1 MLFTA
6 DSACCLQTFQLRRT
20 FFKSMRMFATRNA
33 KKFLPIAFI
42 AIVATFLAEV
52 SVAAS
57 ELFSPEV
64 GARFSLRDK
73 TAAIT
78 KVSTLPY
85 VDSEYSRLFKFDSA
99 ENPKLHELRDRFHLR
114 ELISAATN
122 ELDQQILL
130 MDWVHNR
137 FKKFGQPTKQ
147 TRGALD
153 ILSGIDSGETFF
165 CTQYAQLMASAAA
178 SLGWID
184 RVLALRR
191 HQDSRPGSSEHSTT
205 EIWSNQ
211 HRKWV
216 MLDPTSNM
224 YLEANSVPL
233 NAYEI
238 RHEWF
243 YNNGINLTFVVG
255 KEKKRYRKSD
265 LPIFLKKFP
274 SFGDLTIDPHELD
287 KYGFIGY
294 IPNTDLMDSGFDYGQ
309 MFITKDQLCNGTQWH
324 KRKLPAHPGIDPYFP
339 INQAALMLSVEG
351 DSLRLEAQTLTPN
364 FKQFEFSLND
374 SNWQPT
380 AHSFAVKPRLGPNKL
395 QVRTVNQFDVPGA
408 ATLIEFSIKN

>member
-1 MLFTA
+1 
-6 DSACCLQTFQLRRT
+6 
-20 FFKSMRMFATRNA
+20 MRMFATRNVN
-33 KKFLPIAFI
+33 KFLPIGFI
-42 AIVATFLAEV
+42 AIVATFLAAFT
-52 SVAAS
+52 VAAS
-57 ELFSPEV
+57 ESFSPEV
-64 GARFSLRDK
+64 NLRFSLGDK
-73 TAAIT
+73 TATIT
-78 KVSTLPY
+78 KVSSLPY
-85 VDSEYSRLFKFDSA
+85 VESEYTRLFKFDSA
-99 ENPKLHELRDRFHLR
+99 ENPKLHELRDRYQLR
-114 ELISAATN
+114 ELVSSATN
-122 ELDQQILL
+122 EFDQQILL

-137 FKKFGQPTKQ
+137 FRKFGQPTKQ

-153 ILSGIDSGETFF
+153 ILTGIESGETFF

-191 HQDSRPGSSEHSTT
+191 HQDNRPGSSEHSTT

-224 YLEANSVPL
+224 YLEVNNVPL

-243 YNNGINLTFVVG
+243 YKNGTNLTFVIG
-255 KEKKRYRKSD
+255 KDKKRYRKSD

-274 SFGDLTIDPHELD
+274 GFGDLTIDPHELD

-309 MFITKDQLCNGTQWH
+309 MFITKDQLCDGTQWH
-324 KRKLPAHPGIDPYFP
+324 KRKLPGNPATDPYFP
-339 INQAALMLSVEG
+339 INQAALMLGVTG
-351 DSLRLEAQTLTPN
+351 DAFRLEAQTLTPN
-364 FKQFEFSLND
+364 LKQFESSIDNGP
-374 SNWQPT
+374 WQPT
-380 AHSFAVKPRLGPNKL
+380 PASFTWKPHPGVNRLR
-395 QVRTVNQFDVPGA
+395 VRSVNQFSVAGPA
-408 ATLIEFSIKN
+408 SELELALTN

>member
-1 MLFTA
+1 MKIF
-6 DSACCLQTFQLRRT
+6 
-20 FFKSMRMFATRNA
+20 
-33 KKFLPIAFI
+33 
-42 AIVATFLAEV
+42 
-52 SVAAS
+52 SVAVLLLSTLSLHAS
-57 ELFSPEV
+57 ESFSPEPNT
-64 GARFSLRDK
+64 RFSLGDK
-73 TAAIT
+73 TASIT

-99 ENPKLHELRDRFHLR
+99 ENPKLSELRDRYQLR

-122 ELDQQILL
+122 EFDQQILL
-130 MDWVHNR
+130 VDWVHHR

-153 ILSGIDSGETFF
+153 ILTGIDSGETFF
-165 CTQYAQLMASAAA
+165 CTQYAQLMASASA

-191 HQDSRPGSSEHSTT
+191 HQDNRPGSSEHSTT

-211 HRKWV
+211 HRKWI

-224 YLEANSVPL
+224 YLEANNVPL

-243 YNNGINLTFVVG
+243 YENGTNLTFVIG
-255 KEKKRYRKSD
+255 KDKKRYRKSD

-274 SFGDLTIDPHELD
+274 GFGDLTIDPHELD

-294 IPNTDLMDSGFDYGQ
+294 IPNTDLMDSGFDYSR
-309 MFITKDQLCNGTQWH
+309 MFITKDQLCDGTQWH
-324 KRKLPAHPGIDPYFP
+324 KRKLPANPATDPYFP
-339 INQAALMLSVEG
+339 INQAALTLSARG
-351 DSLRLEAQTLTPN
+351 DSLTIQAKTLTPN
-364 FKQFEFSLND
+364 FKQFEYALND
-374 SNWQPT
+374 SNWKTIPET
-380 AHSFAVKPRLGPNKL
+380 FTIKPRPGPSKL
-395 QVRTVNQFDVPGA
+395 QVRSLNQFDLPGP
-408 ATLIEFSIKN
+408 ATLIEFSVAN